1 MKIAPGICDP
11 SNSRH
16 ISIEIG
22 SDFSIGRPFDE
33 ACTWHFR
40 HAVLLTYRVSGISG
54 CHIDL
59 RGRYWWWG
67 RPHGEYRR
75 SYSHRLPSDSDR
87 LICRSSKPSPRVTTC
102 IMLSAIT
109 SGERVLIATGLRTL
123 LACPL
128 GVVCRGQAHVRSSKP
143 DIRMPVLTSPRV
155 MLQAVAFRHCYP
167 IAVNSFTVNGLD
179 YVADPWVVHS
189 KEYLKPP

>member
-1 MKIAPGICDP
+1 MKPVPG
-11 SNSRH
+11 SSAML
-16 ISIEIG
+16 S
-22 SDFSIGRPFDE
+22 S
-33 ACTWHFR
+33 
-40 HAVLLTYRVSGISG
+40 LLSYKP
-54 CHIDL
+54 
-59 RGRYWWWG
+59 RYWWWG

-87 LICRSSKPSPRVTTC
+87 LICRSSKLSPRVTTC

-128 GVVCRGQAHVRSSKP
+128 GAVCRRQAHVRSSKQ
-143 DIRMPVLTSPRV
+143 DIRMPVPTSPRV
-155 MLQAVAFRHCYP
+155 MLPAVAYRHCYP

-179 YVADPWVVHS
+179 HVADPFVVHS
-189 KEYLKPP
+189 KEFLKPPRIDI